1 MAILNKIGYGYNDLT
16 IIPAMTSKVNSRK
29 DVNVFYSDGNLPIF
43 VSPMST
49 IINMKNFH
57 LWESNNLIPILP
69 RNIDLEIRKDY
80 IMQGKWVA
88 LSLDEFEDLFI
99 NNDDILE
106 SVSVKPHILID
117 VANGHMTRLGNM
129 CRTAKKMWGNNLILM
144 CGNIANPRTYTLV
157 SEAGVDY
164 VRCSIGS
171 GSCCTTSSNTGIH
184 YPIASLLDEI
194 NNIKNER
201 KKSGDFYSKVIA
213 DGGIRNFNDVIKAL
227 ALGADYVMIGGL
239 FNTILESAAEPIDGD
254 DVLFN
259 NNMYKHHIDNILS
272 YYPNIDLNNKLV
284 IRGDFGYEE
293 KINTY
298 MEKYSNIDGLNVV
311 ISKSKNNDLYQGYGV
326 FDIYN
331 ENLPENIKR
340 YLITHNI
347 KKETYGMSTKYAQ
360 SLIKN
365 TKDLKTSEG
374 CYKIVEVKYTM
385 KQWVDNMKDY
395 LRSAMSY
402 CNSFNLSEFIGNQ
415 NLIIN
420 SPSEIYSVNK

>member
-1 MAILNKIGYGYNDLT
+1 MAIVNKIGYGYNDLT

-29 DVNVFYSDGNLPIF
+29 DVNVFYNDGKLPIF

-49 IINMKNFH
+49 ITNVKNFH
-57 LWESNNLIPILP
+57 LWESNDLIPILP

-88 LSLDEFEDLFI
+88 LSLSEFENLIIKNTDLFF
-99 NNDDILE
+99 
-106 SVSVKPHILID
+106 SVKPHILID
-117 VANGHMTRLGNM
+117 IANGHMTKLGNL
-129 CRTAKKMWGNNLILM
+129 CRTAKKKYGDNIVLM

-171 GSCCTTSSNTGIH
+171 GSCCTTSSNTGVH
-184 YPIASLLDEI
+184 YPIASLIDEI
-194 NNIKNER
+194 NSIKNER

-213 DGGIRNFNDVIKAL
+213 DGGIKNFNDVIKAL

-239 FNTILESAAEPIDGD
+239 FNTILESAAEPIDGT

-259 NNMYKHHIDNILS
+259 NNMYKKHIDNIIS
-272 YYPNIDLNNKLV
+272 YYPDIDLNDKLI

-293 KINTY
+293 KIKTY
-298 MEKYSNIDGLNVV
+298 MEKYANIDGLDIV
-311 ISKSKNNDLYQGYGV
+311 ISQSKNNDLYQGYGI
-326 FDIYN
+326 FDVYN
-331 ENLPENIKR
+331 ENLPEHIKR
-340 YLITHNI
+340 YLISHNI

-360 SLIKN
+360 SLIKDS
-365 TKDLKTSEG
+365 KDFRTSEG
-374 CYKIVEVKYTM
+374 CHKTVEVKYTL
-385 KQWVDNMKDY
+385 KQWVENMKDY

-402 CNSFNLSEFIGNQ
+402 CNSFTLYEFIGNQ

-420 SPSEIYSVNK
+420 SIAEIYSVNK